1 MDNSRHL
8 KTLKWQMRRGKLELD
23 LVLQR
28 FAQRHSL
35 ESLDDDELVALAE
48 LLQLPDE
55 QLLDLVLKNETAPT
69 PGNQQMLDLIVSA
82 SSYPA
87 Q

>member
-35 ESLDDDELVALAE
+35 ESLDDDELAALAE
-48 LLQLPDE
+48 LLQLSDE
-55 QLLDLVLKNETAPT
+55 QLLELVLKNETAPT
-69 PGNQQMLDLIVSA
+69 PRHQEMLDLIVSV
-82 SSYPA
+82 SSYSA